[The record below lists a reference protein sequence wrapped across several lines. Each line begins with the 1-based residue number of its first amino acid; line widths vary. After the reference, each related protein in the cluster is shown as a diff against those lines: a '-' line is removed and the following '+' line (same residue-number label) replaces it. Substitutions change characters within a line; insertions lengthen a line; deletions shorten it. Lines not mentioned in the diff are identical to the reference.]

1 MSLSDIINELIELEK
16 VYPNLRYLHAN
27 LREAI
32 DNAVKETISE
42 DIDEQLDKIYKAANK
57 KLGFDFNARN
67 VFKRI
72 GLVNERKLDQIINL
86 KNKAIF
92 DQIVNQVVD
101 EVLKFNRVK
110 L

>member
-16 VYPNLRYLHAN
+16 VYPNLKNLHSN

-32 DNAVKETISE
+32 NNAVKETLSE
-42 DIDEQLDKIYKAANK
+42 DIDEQLSKIYKAASK
-57 KLGFDFNARN
+57 KLGFDFNSNN
-67 VFKRI
+67 VFKRM

-101 EVLKFNRVK
+101 DVLKFNRVK